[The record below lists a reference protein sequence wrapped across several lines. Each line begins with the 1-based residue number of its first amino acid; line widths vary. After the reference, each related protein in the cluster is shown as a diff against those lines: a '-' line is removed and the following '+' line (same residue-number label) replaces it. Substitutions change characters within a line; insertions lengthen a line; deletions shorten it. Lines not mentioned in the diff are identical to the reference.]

1 MAGYPWFGA
10 WSRDTMLSYEGLFL
24 TTNRADEGRDLLRS
38 YAATL
43 SEGMLANTAD
53 TGSVE
58 YNTADGTL
66 WFLHAVGRHVATTG
80 DFDLAAELLPALLDV
95 VDHHLKG
102 TRYGIGADPVD
113 GLLRQGVD
121 GQALTWMDARVD
133 GVPITPRRGKPVEI
147 NALWVNGL
155 ATVIKLAWQART
167 GAGPAVRAHPDAL
180 AGFARRFPAPN
191 GRLYDVVDGPDGDDP
206 TMRPNQLL
214 AWSLPYAPLRPQPAT
229 LQAIG
234 SALMTPLGLRSLAPG
249 ETAYRGAHHGGSA
262 ARDTAYH
269 SGTVWPWLTGPFVEA
284 WHRLGVA
291 ADQTISDADDHL
303 GEYGLGSV
311 SETADGDAPHSAT
324 GCPFQ
329 AWSVA
334 ETLRARRL

>member
-1 MAGYPWFGA
+1 
-10 WSRDTMLSYEGLFL
+10 
-24 TTNRADEGRDLLRS
+24 
-38 YAATL
+38 
-43 SEGMLANTAD
+43 
-53 TGSVE
+53 
-58 YNTADGTL
+58 
-66 WFLHAVGRHVATTG
+66 
-80 DFDLAAELLPALLDV
+80 
-95 VDHHLKG
+95 
-102 TRYGIGADPVD
+102 
-113 GLLRQGVD
+113 
-121 GQALTWMDARVD
+121 MDARVD
-133 GVPITPRRGKPVEI
+133 GEPVTPRRGKPVEI

-167 GAGPAVRAHPDAL
+167 GAGAAVRAHPEAL
-180 AGFARRFPAPN
+180 AGFARRFPAPT
-191 GRLYDVVDGPDGDDP
+191 GLLYDVVDGPAGDD
-206 TMRPNQLL
+206 TTLRPNQLL
-214 AWSLPYAPLRPQPAT
+214 AWSLPYAPLRPEPAT

-249 ETAYRGAHHGGSA
+249 APGYQGVHHGGSA

-269 SGTVWPWLTGPFVEA
+269 MGTVWPWLIGPFVAA
-284 WHRLGVA
+284 WHRLGVS

-311 SETADGDAPHSAT
+311 SETADGDAPHEAT